1 MYGLESYHGMWESLQ
16 PAWNVLGGLRRAN
29 RKTWREAAYVNQ
41 LVAAG
46 RPVKL
51 GTERR
56 GITREIA
63 YE

>member
-1 MYGLESYHGMWESLQ
+1 MECGSLCSL
-16 PAWNVLGGLRRAN
+16 PGTFSGGSEERIG
-29 RKTWREAAYVNQ
+29 KAAYVSQ

-46 RPVKL
+46 HPVKL